1 MDVVRTVRTFPSAL
15 IRLPDAE
22 GCMTDTGTGIT
33 GSRRRRGLAVVF
45 FVVFLDLLGFGI
57 IIPILPY
64 YTRTFPGG
72 TEFVIGLL
80 AASYSAMQFV
90 FAPLLGSLSDRVGRR
105 PVLVV
110 SLCGSVVA
118 WTVFGLADALWL
130 LFLSRMLAGAMG
142 GNLSTAQA
150 YVADV
155 TPPERRAAALGF
167 IGAAFGLGFI
177 FGPGIGAVL
186 SFDATVAAVA
196 GLLPAAVPISRFSI
210 PSFAAAAASL
220 AGVFVAL
227 FFLPESRT
235 ASTSTTIERTSGIT
249 QLRTA
254 VATPGLRPLLAA
266 FFLVSFAFSGVQVM
280 FVPYVADIYG
290 YTAAQSALL
299 LTYIGVVAVI
309 TQGVLV
315 GRLSAR
321 YSPVRLSL
329 FGTGLLVVG
338 VGAIPASRAIG
349 SVLPDL
355 TALVPFLT
363 ADLLGL
369 LLVLT
374 VLPLGN
380 GILSVTLTALVS
392 QQASA
397 ALQGSAFGIT
407 QGAGSLARTVGP
419 PVMGGLYFAVGYW
432 SPFVVGSVLLLPVL
446 WLVARLGTP
455 PESFEP
461 RPADPGHAR

>member
-1 MDVVRTVRTFPSAL
+1 
-15 IRLPDAE
+15 
-22 GCMTDTGTGIT
+22 MTDTGTAIT

-130 LFLSRMLAGAMG
+130 LFLSRLLAGAMG

-186 SFDATVAAVA
+186 SFDATVAAVD
-196 GLLPAAVPISRFSI
+196 GLLPAAVPITRFSL

-220 AGVFVAL
+220 GGVLVAL
-227 FFLPESRT
+227 LFLPESRG
-235 ASTSTTIERTSGIT
+235 ASMSTDTTERTSAIT

-254 VATPGLRPLLAA
+254 VATPGLRPLLGA

-338 VGAIPASRAIG
+338 VGAIPISRPIG

-355 TALVPFLT
+355 TDLVPFLT

-374 VLPLGN
+374 LLPLGN
-380 GILSVTLTALVS
+380 GVLSVTLTALVS
-392 QQASA
+392 QRASA
-397 ALQGSAFGIT
+397 AVQGSAFGIT

-446 WLVARLGTP
+446 WLVARLGTTP
-455 PESFEP
+455 DTYEP

>member
-1 MDVVRTVRTFPSAL
+1 MGRTAVLSPRRPTQ
-15 IRLPDAE
+15 DGMTTEE
-22 GCMTDTGTGIT
+22 GAT
-33 GSRRRRGLAVVF
+33 GSSNRRGLAVVF

-57 IIPILPY
+57 VIPILPY
-64 YTRTFPGG
+64 YTRSFPGG

-80 AASYSAMQFV
+80 AASYSAMQFA

-118 WTVFGLADALWL
+118 WTVFGLATALWL
-130 LFLSRMLAGAMG
+130 LFVSRLLAGAMG

-186 SFDATVAAVA
+186 SFDATVAAVD
-196 GLLPAAVPISRFSI
+196 GLLPAAVPISRFSL

-220 AGVFVAL
+220 AGVLVAL
-227 FFLPESRT
+227 LFLPESRT
-235 ASTSTTIERTSGIT
+235 VAESAAATATERTSSIT
-249 QLRTA
+249 QLRAA
-254 VATPGLRPLLAA
+254 VATPGLRPLLLA

-299 LTYIGVVAVI
+299 LTYIGVVAVV

-329 FGTGLLVVG
+329 FGTALLVVG
-338 VGAIPASRAIG
+338 VGAIPASRSLGA
-349 SVLPDL
+349 VLPDL
-355 TALVPFLT
+355 TAIAPFLT
-363 ADLLGL
+363 PELLGL
-369 LLVLT
+369 LVLLT
-374 VLPLGN
+374 LLPLGN
-380 GILSVTLTALVS
+380 GVLSVTLTALVS
-392 QQASA
+392 QRAGASV
-397 ALQGSAFGIT
+397 QGSAFGIT

-432 SPFVVGSVLLLPVL
+432 SPFVAGSVLLLPVL
-446 WLVARLGTP
+446 WLVSRLGVTQ
-455 PESFEP
+455 EAYEP

>member
-1 MDVVRTVRTFPSAL
+1 
-15 IRLPDAE
+15 
-22 GCMTDTGTGIT
+22 MTDTGTGIT

-110 SLCGSVVA
+110 SLCGSVLA

-130 LFLSRMLAGAMG
+130 LFLSRLLAGAMG

-186 SFDATVAAVA
+186 SFDATVAAVD
-196 GLLPAAVPISRFSI
+196 GLLPAAVPITRFSL

-220 AGVFVAL
+220 GGVLVAL
-227 FFLPESRT
+227 FFLPESRSVSET
-235 ASTSTTIERTSGIT
+235 ATATERTSSIT

-254 VATPGLRPLLAA
+254 VATPGLRPLLLA

-338 VGAIPASRAIG
+338 VGAIPVSRAIG

-374 VLPLGN
+374 LLPLGN
-380 GILSVTLTALVS
+380 GVLSVTLTALVS
-392 QQASA
+392 QRASA
-397 ALQGSAFGIT
+397 AVQGSAFGIT

-446 WLVARLGTP
+446 WLVAGLGSTP
-455 PESFEP
+455 DSYEP

>member
-1 MDVVRTVRTFPSAL
+1 
-15 IRLPDAE
+15 
-22 GCMTDTGTGIT
+22 
-33 GSRRRRGLAVVF
+33 
-45 FVVFLDLLGFGI
+45 
-57 IIPILPY
+57 
-64 YTRTFPGG
+64 
-72 TEFVIGLL
+72 
-80 AASYSAMQFV
+80 
-90 FAPLLGSLSDRVGRR
+90 
-105 PVLVV
+105 
-110 SLCGSVVA
+110 
-118 WTVFGLADALWL
+118 
-130 LFLSRMLAGAMG
+130 
-142 GNLSTAQA
+142 
-150 YVADV
+150 
-155 TPPERRAAALGF
+155 
-167 IGAAFGLGFI
+167 
-177 FGPGIGAVL
+177 
-186 SFDATVAAVA
+186 
-196 GLLPAAVPISRFSI
+196 
-210 PSFAAAAASL
+210 
-220 AGVFVAL
+220 
-227 FFLPESRT
+227 
-235 ASTSTTIERTSGIT
+235 
-249 QLRTA
+249 
-254 VATPGLRPLLAA
+254 
-266 FFLVSFAFSGVQVM
+266 M

-374 VLPLGN
+374 LLPLGN

-446 WLVARLGTP
+446 WLVSRLGVTQ
-455 PESFEP
+455 EAYEP
-461 RPADPGHAR
+461 GRRTRATLDRDCCQRLYPTSLTLTGSLIEGGACPWTLPRTVRVRGVSPTWRHCPGLQAY

>member
-1 MDVVRTVRTFPSAL
+1 
-15 IRLPDAE
+15 
-22 GCMTDTGTGIT
+22 MTDDEAGTG
-33 GSRRRRGLAVVF
+33 SSNRRGLAVVF

-57 IIPILPY
+57 VIPILPY
-64 YTRTFPGG
+64 YTRSFPGG

-80 AASYSAMQFV
+80 AASYSAMQFA

-118 WTVFGLADALWL
+118 WTVFGLASALWL
-130 LFLSRMLAGAMG
+130 LFVSRMLAGAMG

-186 SFDATVAAVA
+186 SFDATVAAVDA
-196 GLLPAAVPISRFSI
+196 LLPAAVPITRFSL
-210 PSFAAAAASL
+210 PSFAAAFASL
-220 AGVFVAL
+220 CGVVVAL
-227 FFLPESRT
+227 LFLPEPDRPSSS
-235 ASTSTTIERTSGIT
+235 ASPTERPSMVA
-249 QLRTA
+249 QLRAA
-254 VATPGLRPLLAA
+254 VATAGLRDLLGA

-299 LTYIGVVAVI
+299 LTYIGVVAVV

-329 FGTGLLVVG
+329 FGTALLVVG
-338 VGAIPASRAIG
+338 VGAIPASRSLG

-355 TALVPFLT
+355 TAAVPFLT
-363 ADLLGL
+363 PELLGL
-369 LLVLT
+369 LVLLT
-374 VLPLGN
+374 LLPLGN

-392 QQASA
+392 QRAGA
-397 ALQGSAFGIT
+397 AVQGSAFGIT

-419 PVMGGLYFAVGYW
+419 PVMGGLYYAVGYW
-432 SPFVVGSVLLLPVL
+432 SPFVVGGALLVPVL
-446 WLVARLGTP
+446 WLVSRLGDS
-455 PESFEP
+455 PEPVEA
-461 RPADPGHAR
+461 RPADPGHIR